1 MAAGDGDGD
10 TDTRLAVSLKESL
23 SPEAPASLASF
34 TLCMWYYA
42 TAFLDAST
50 LLSYATSKMDNAI
63 RLSKHN
69 AIYSVDV
76 FFFMIDFTFSYKL
89 SFLLNKPLR

>member
-23 SPEAPASLASF
+23 SPEAPAPLASF

-50 LLSYATSKMDNAI
+50 LLSYATSNQMDDVI
-63 RLSKHN
+63 RLR
-69 AIYSVDV
+69 
-76 FFFMIDFTFSYKL
+76 T
-89 SFLLNKPLR
+89 